1 MTSFPTLFTDYL
13 PQIHAL
19 YKQQHSAGEFADT
32 LIISLSSGEKRAK
45 CASLFFDKDE
55 LTSGDWQVV
64 KTRIENKISALAK
77 HFEQPLKW
85 LKVEWVISESAMK
98 WAELQQELRKYKR
111 NYFRSGIAFKGVT
124 SPWLMATEMELN
136 AHAALYL
143 GADKP
148 LAGINQANLER
159 YLKGRFSSKQMPDF
173 KDDMPVKVFVT
184 TGVFLDADTQQ
195 LRILSTLPR
204 QHGRRQLAALTPEIT
219 GELVH
224 LSTLYLSR
232 QIEESGLFQYGHF
245 PCFDKPIPTYNTLR
259 HASSTYALL
268 EGLELCQQLIASG
281 DTVATEISL
290 ITLNAAELDAV
301 QQRVES
307 AIDYFVVH
315 NIRHYADGRA
325 YVLEINNEIK
335 LGANAVAILAF
346 VKYAQMFP
354 QNDRSLRLLGL
365 CDKLAAGMVAMQEE
379 NGSFMHILNG
389 ETLEVMAK
397 TRTIYYDGEAAFGLM
412 RLYGVTQDPRWLACV
427 EKAFDFFITNHHE
440 KAHDHWLS
448 YCSNELVRYKPERRY
463 FQFAVDNVKGYLNF
477 IQNRLTTFPTL
488 LELCMAFHK
497 MLLKLDEFPEYQ
509 DVLDDFDVAAFYT
522 ALHTRAN
529 YLLNGFFFPENAMHF
544 ANPNNI
550 LHGFFIRHHAF
561 RVRIDDVE
569 HYLSG
574 FVHYYELL
582 KNGHYP
588 NSLQQQKNKENVAFN
603 VINVEVATK
612 GKWHKKAP
620 ENWQPTGL
628 SIFPKSFQKGHIVV
642 ARGKNMETGYLS
654 FPVVKSFVLKGASAI
669 VTDDP
674 ESYADLGIPLLVV
687 GNVRQAT
694 LDLARLARSAY
705 RGKTY
710 GITGSAGKTTTVAML
725 SQALSAI
732 GSSAQTQGSAN
743 LPIGIAWN
751 MACMPQTAAHWVLEM
766 AIGNM
771 SLNSQLVKP
780 DVAVITNIAAAHLE
794 YHNDLDTVALKK
806 SRIFEAMPPKSLAV
820 VCRDIAQFDLI
831 AAAAHRQ
838 QLVIVSYGEHPQAD
852 VRLLSYRQGR
862 AKVSVFGEEI
872 AVTLRAQGRHFML
885 NALAVI
891 AIAHRQGLD
900 LPPILTALEQ
910 FQAVEGRGDVFESAY
925 ADQTVTVINEAY
937 NANPISMKAAL
948 QAFADDS
955 ALPEQ
960 RVLVLGDMLEL
971 GAESRQ
977 HHLELL
983 SDVLQTQAGTV
994 ILCGAEMQ
1002 TLYQTLKPLNR
1013 IPHLHWVADA
1023 DAVIK
1028 LFENQI
1034 LTLQDSARIL
1044 LKSSHGTGLHRVV
1057 NYLRKQK

>member
-1 MTSFPTLFTDYL
+1 MTSLLTLFTHHL
-13 PQIHAL
+13 PQIHAR
-19 YKQQHSAGEFADT
+19 YKQQHSMGELADI

-45 CASLFFDKDE
+45 CASLFFDKNE
-55 LTSGDWQVV
+55 LVSSDWQAVQA
-64 KTRIENKISALAK
+64 KLENKITALAK
-77 HFEQPLKW
+77 HFEQPVKW
-85 LKVEWVISESAMK
+85 LKVEWVVSESATS
-98 WAELQQELRKYKR
+98 WAKLQQEMKNYKR

-124 SPWLMATEMELN
+124 SPWLLATEMELN

-143 GADKP
+143 GADNP
-148 LAGINQANLER
+148 LAGVNQANLER
-159 YLKGRFSSKQMPDF
+159 YLKGRFSSKQMPNF
-173 KDDMPVKVFVT
+173 TADMPVMTFVT
-184 TGVFLDADTQQ
+184 AGVFLDTDTQQ
-195 LRILSTLPR
+195 LQVLSTLPR
-204 QHGRRQLAALTPEIT
+204 QHGRRQMSALNPDVT

-224 LSTLYLSR
+224 LSTQYLSR

-268 EGLELCQQLIASG
+268 EGLELCRQLIA
-281 DTVATEISL
+281 DNQTVSTNISPRT
-290 ITLNAAELDAV
+290 INTGELQTV
-301 QQRVES
+301 QNRIET
-307 AIDYFVVH
+307 AIDYFVAH
-315 NIRHYADGRA
+315 NIRQYADGKA
-325 YVLEINNEIK
+325 YVLEANNEIK

-354 QNDRSLRLLGL
+354 KNNRTSRLLGL
-365 CDKLAAGMVAMQEE
+365 CENLALGIVAMQEAD
-379 NGSFMHILNG
+379 GSFVHILNG
-389 ETLEVMAK
+389 KTLDVMEK

-412 RLYGVTQDPRWLACV
+412 RLYGITQDPRWLVCV
-427 EKAFDFFITNHHE
+427 EKAFDFFIANHHE

-448 YCSNELVRYKPERRY
+448 YCSNELVRYKPEQRY

-509 DVLDDFDVAAFYT
+509 TVLNGFDVAAFYT

-529 YLLNGFFFPENAMHF
+529 YLVNGFFFPENAMHF
-544 ANPNNI
+544 ANPNKI
-550 LHGFFIRHHAF
+550 LHGFFIRHHVF

-582 KNGHYP
+582 KNGNYP
-588 NSLQQQKNKENVAFN
+588 NSLQQQKKIENMAFN
-603 VINVEVATK
+603 AINVEMATK
-612 GKWHKKAP
+612 GKWHTTAP

-628 SIFPKSFQKGHIVV
+628 SIFPKSFQKGHIIV
-642 ARGKNMETGYLS
+642 ARGKNMQIGYLP
-654 FPVVKSFVLKGASAI
+654 FVAVKSFVLKGASAI

-674 ESYADLGIPLLVV
+674 DTYASLGVPLLVV
-687 GNVRQAT
+687 GNVRKAT
-694 LDLARLARSAY
+694 LDLAHLARSTY

-710 GITGSAGKTTTVAML
+710 GVTGSAGKTTTVAML

-732 GSSAQTQGSAN
+732 APTAQTQGSAN

-751 MACMPQTAAHWVLEM
+751 MACMPQTASHWILEM

-806 SRIFEAMPPKSLAV
+806 SRIFEAMPPKGLAV

-831 AAAAHRQ
+831 ERAALQQ
-838 QLVIVSYGEHPQAD
+838 QLNVVSYGEHEQAD
-852 VRLLSYRQGR
+852 VRLLSYQQGSGR
-862 AKVSVFGEEI
+862 VSLFGKEI
-872 AVTLRAQGRHFML
+872 TVTLGAQGKHLML

-891 AIAHRQGLD
+891 AIAQQQGLD
-900 LPPILTALEQ
+900 LAKILTALEQ
-910 FQAVEGRGDVFESAY
+910 FRPVEGRGDMFQCTY
-925 ADQTVTVINEAY
+925 ADKTITVINEAY

-948 QAFADDS
+948 QAFADE
-955 ALPEQ
+955 ATLPEQ

-971 GAESRQ
+971 GADSRQ
-977 HHLELL
+977 HHLELQD
-983 SDVLQTQAGTV
+983 DVLQTQARMV
-994 ILCGAEMQ
+994 ILSGVEMQ
-1002 TLYQTLKPLNR
+1002 VLYQALKSLNR
-1013 IPHLHWVADA
+1013 IPHLHWMPNADTII
-1023 DAVIK
+1023 D
-1028 LFENQI
+1028 LFENKTI
-1034 LTLQDSARIL
+1034 ALHDSDRML
-1044 LKSSHGTGLHRVV
+1044 LKSSHGSGLHRVV
-1057 NYLRKQK
+1057 SYLRK